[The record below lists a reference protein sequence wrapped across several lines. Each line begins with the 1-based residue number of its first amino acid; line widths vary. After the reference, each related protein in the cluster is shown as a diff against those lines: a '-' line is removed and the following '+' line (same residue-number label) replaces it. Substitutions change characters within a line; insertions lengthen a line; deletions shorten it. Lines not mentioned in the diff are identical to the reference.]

1 MSRIISVKLDEQS
14 LKDTATIL
22 AAYRTGMLSVAVLRA
37 MDALAQEASDILRQ
51 AYQGVAAPYLTNY
64 DPSISVNVKEGNK
77 SGTIWAEIFAQGEQV
92 GFLEFGTGALTD
104 EMHPLADQAPFPV
117 FTGSWSNSPEGAGT
131 WLKWLESGKDP
142 MKYPYNREPR
152 YGIYAAVEYIKAHA
166 AEYVA
171 DELRRIS
178 L

>member
-1 MSRIISVKLDEQS
+1 MSHTINVTLNERS
-14 LKDTATIL
+14 LGDAVTIL
-22 AAYRTGMLSVAVLRA
+22 ASYRANRLVPAILRA
-37 MDALAQEASDILRQ
+37 MDALAQEAADILRQ

-64 DPSISVNVKEGNK
+64 DPSISVNVREGND
-77 SGTIWAEIFAQGEQV
+77 SGKIWAEISAQGEQV
-92 GFLEFGTGALTD
+92 GFLEFGTGALSD
-104 EMHPLADQAPFPV
+104 EMHPLAEQAPFPV
-117 FTGSWSNSPEGAGT
+117 FSGSWSNSPDGAGT

-142 MKYPYNREPR
+142 MEYPYNREPR